1 MSDVLILTE
10 ALNRA
15 WLVDETGRV
24 LHELDGVTT
33 ANAGTR
39 LASTTGRRLC
49 PRGRWSPAERG
60 CLARAV
66 APKES

>member
-1 MSDVLILTE
+1 VSDVLILTE

-15 WLVDETGRV
+15 WLVAENGRV

-39 LASTTGRRLC
+39 LESMTGRRLC
-49 PRGRWSPAERG
+49 PRGRWSRAERG
-60 CLARAV
+60 CVARAV
-66 APKES
+66 APREA